1 MNHNYFKKAK
11 NIDFYKTLFLMDL
24 LKNLKNQKIYF

>member
-11 NIDFYKTLFLMDL
+11 NIDFYNTLFLIDL